1 MLYRY
6 HTLDTERAQ
15 DQESGDYVV
24 EMAFASE
31 VPYERWWG
39 IEVLD
44 CADGAVRLGRL
55 NDGANVLYNHD
66 WNELRGVHVTNS
78 VRCDSDKVVRG
89 KVRLTSATQAGRD
102 TINLVKSGVLTKTSV
117 GYEIHRVIEQTKT
130 KDGRTLSRELDGTMF
145 EGIRTRADET
155 ARGDVH
161 AFRRMLDE
169 RFGAFERG
177 SDDPVTYRVVD
188 WEPIENSLV
197 TVPADST
204 VGVGRS
210 AESSATPP
218 QGNPKGVIFM
228 TDAVK
233 DAPAGAS
240 AETTLSPEN
249 HRKLEQA
256 RCDALAHLAEQNG
269 VDAGVVRRWIGAG
282 LTVNQA
288 TEEVLDIL
296 TKRAEQSTQMGQ
308 LDMSKKEVKQYS
320 LLRAIGAIVDQNW
333 QKAGL
338 ELEAHKA
345 IQEKVKRAPAS
356 NNAFFVPLDI
366 QSRSIEV
373 RDEAME
379 REIAR
384 RVAMATGRRDLTVG
398 TGNAGGFLVG
408 TSNQGFVEL
417 ARNQTV
423 LYALGARRLGGLTDS
438 ITIPRQTSGA
448 TPYWLSTEATA
459 ITESQLVLGQIS
471 MTPKTVGAYTE
482 ISRQLTLQSNPDAEN
497 LVMVDLAAQVA
508 VDKDAKG
515 INGSGSSGQPTG
527 LINTSGVGSVT
538 GTSIAYAGIIEFMT
552 DVFGANTLNAG
563 SAYLTTGA
571 VAGLLKQR
579 VKFSSTASPLWEGR
593 LEQGMV
599 DGYMAMASN
608 QVPSATIIFG
618 DFSQVLIGEWGVLE
632 VDVNPYANFQAG
644 IIGVR
649 AMSSMDV
656 AIRYPSAFSIASS
669 VT

>member
-6 HTLDTERAQ
+6 HPIDTTRAQ
-15 DQESGDYVV
+15 DQDGGDYVV

-44 CADGAVRLGRL
+44 CGESSVRLGRL
-55 NDGANVLYNHD
+55 NDGANVLFNHN

-117 GYEIHRVIEQTKT
+117 GYEIHKVIEQTTT
-130 KDGRTLSRELDGTMF
+130 KDGRTLSRELDGALF

-155 ARGDVH
+155 GRGDLA
-161 AFRRMLDE
+161 AFRRLLDE

-177 SDDPVTYRVVD
+177 SDDPVVYRVVD

-197 TVPADST
+197 TVPADAT

-210 AESSATPP
+210 AESSPPP
-218 QGNPKGVIFM
+218 QGISKKGAFM
-228 TDAVK
+228 EVK
-233 DAPAGAS
+233 ENAPAGGT
-240 AETTLSPEN
+240 AETTLTPEN
-249 HRKLEQA
+249 HRRLEQA
-256 RCDALAHLAEQNG
+256 RCDSLAQLAEQNAI
-269 VDAGVVRRWIGAG
+269 DAGVVRRWIGAG

-296 TKRAEQSTQMGQ
+296 TKRAEQNTQMGQ

-333 QKAGL
+333 TKAGL

-366 QSRSIEV
+366 QARSIDV

-408 TSNQGFVEL
+408 TSNQGFIEL

-448 TPYWLSTEATA
+448 TPYWLATEATA

-482 ISRQLTLQSNPDAEN
+482 ISRQLTLQANPDAEN

-515 INGSGSSGQPTG
+515 INGSGASGQPTG
-527 LINTSGVGSVT
+527 LLNTSGTGSVT
-538 GTSIAYAGIIEFMT
+538 GTSIAYAGIIEFQT
-552 DVFGANTLNAG
+552 DVFGGNTLMAG
-563 SAYLTTGA
+563 SAYLTTGT

-579 VKFSSTASPLWEGR
+579 VKFSSTASPLWDGR
-593 LEQGMV
+593 LEMGNV
-599 DGYMAMASN
+599 DGYTGMASN
-608 QVPSATIIFG
+608 QVPAGTLIFG
-618 DFSQVLIGEWGVLE
+618 DFSQILIGEWGVLE

-649 AMSSMDV
+649 AISSMDV
-656 AIRYPSAFSIASS
+656 AVRYPSAFSIATS